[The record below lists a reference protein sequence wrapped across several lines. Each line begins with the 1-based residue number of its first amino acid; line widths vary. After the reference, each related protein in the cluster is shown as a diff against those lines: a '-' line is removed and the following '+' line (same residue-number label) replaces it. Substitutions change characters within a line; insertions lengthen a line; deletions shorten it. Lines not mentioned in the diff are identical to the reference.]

1 MSTEAKYLYTGSN
14 PFVKDIYDD
23 RNKQWEKQEA
33 ARKAAEEAKEKRDNI
48 SDQEYFGS
56 LLQGADEKI
65 TNAQF
70 DLDND
75 GNVSPWELRHKLKQE
90 GFKMKHKQRKYFR
103 KYLNEKDWDKSYPY
117 DVVNDYVWG
126 LDTMSAKQ
134 RAAEA
139 PERLRDSRQAMI
151 NDQIQRAN
159 GWVSDSTNANAI
171 KTMLGISNLQTIDG
185 NDKTRIQNIF
195 KNPAEWTHGFLKDS
209 NGNVIDKN
217 NPYLREAIRNMFIKG
232 INNKSITGLN
242 VSDLGSALDADSD
255 EYYNYNTQLWN
266 SKDYW
271 NTGTSTY
278 NTFNSDN
285 AWKTRQDAARKKAQ
299 EEREKRAM
307 RAQFSGYSYSYNK
320 QGGKMNT
327 RYYQEGGAAPKEAAQ
342 NLQTQVVQLVQAA
355 MSGDKKAAKAIEQ
368 IVAAAKQG
376 DEQAVQLAQ
385 MIQAVAEQ
393 LEQGQA
399 QAAKMG
405 AKLSYLHSL
414 KTGCPSGY
422 EVAYRKQGGHIC
434 KECVKKN
441 QEGQQLTEAER
452 KAKGIGTPEQVEAAA
467 RRNKRK
473 YPQYTMD
480 QCRGAAPIIKNGKE
494 YYMGG
499 DGSITPA
506 KKSVSKHQFGGHPE
520 PRHVVPTVSGTGNDR
535 LLREQLAQLAAEED
549 YKGKQLADIYYAT
562 EAAKA
567 RKAMLAAREL
577 NRIQAAKATPTVAV
591 PTTPVA
597 VVEQVPME
605 VEGTVQGLPVVVHK
619 KGGCLKR
626 KLCKGK
632 KVVGKN
638 AAGGYV
644 QMHKSDPAGT
654 TEQGETTGTT
664 QGTITGGPEKKRI
677 PRNAADLTPSISDV
691 IDEEKKK
698 SEENKKQNK
707 SGIAVKKVFG
717 QLPPRPADNVTIIDA
732 EPISAETGN
741 WLREARLQREIN
753 ELKRQNYVLSTQ
765 PHIPYFPAPTL
776 GFGPAPMEIE
786 GKVKGMVPAT
796 YRWETAR

>member
-1 MSTEAKYLYTGSN
+1 MAEDKYKTSGIDFSDIFDSKKPITVGSATTVKSSNGTSSSSVVGGNSSRSNEAGKAADAIKAAQSYAGVDGYMSKREQKRWRKANNISKKKARLVRRGINAYHNALNAQNNNNSELATSMAGISRNYFDRAIDAIVTPASRIDYLNNRTY
-14 PFVKDIYDD
+14 
-23 RNKQWEKQEA
+23 NKQRAQQLKADRQAQAQWAGKQYYNNA
-33 ARKAAEEAKEKRDNI
+33 VQTAYDALDFNDL
-48 SDQEYFGS
+48 SS
-56 LLQGADEKI
+56 L
-65 TNAQF
+65 
-70 DLDND
+70 
-75 GNVSPWELRHKLKQE
+75 
-90 GFKMKHKQRKYFR
+90 R
-103 KYLNEKDWDKSYPY
+103 KYLG
-117 DVVNDYVWG
+117 VNDRTG
-126 LDTMSAKQ
+126 LFSSQDLTNLQNKLNSLYSV
-134 RAAEA
+134 AE
-139 PERLRDSRQAMI
+139 RQALL
-151 NDQIQRAN
+151 NKALEVLRKETQYDNSFSTKTADQILSGLAITDAQR
-159 GWVSDSTNANAI
+159 NAYLQQELQKEGGFNPFSEEFNTAYTTYK
-171 KTMLGISNLQTIDG
+171 KTKPTADYYAGM
-185 NDKTRIQNIF
+185 K
-195 KNPAEWTHGFLKDS
+195 W
-209 NGNVIDKN
+209 N
-217 NPYLREAIRNMFIKG
+217 NYKL
-232 INNKSITGLN
+232 
-242 VSDLGSALDADSD
+242 
-255 EYYNYNTQLWN
+255 
-266 SKDYW
+266 
-271 NTGTSTY
+271 
-278 NTFNSDN
+278 
-285 AWKTRQDAARKKAQ
+285 
-299 EEREKRAM
+299 
-307 RAQFSGYSYSYNK
+307 
-320 QGGKMNT
+320 GGKMNT
-327 RYYQEGGAAPKEAAQ
+327 RYFQEGGAVSQEQSQDIQA
-342 NLQTQVVQLVQAA
+342 QVVQLVQAA
-355 MSGDKKAAKAIEQ
+355 MSGDEKAAKAIEQ

-376 DEQAVQLAQ
+376 DEQAAQIAQ

-520 PRHVVPTVSGTGNDR
+520 PRHVVPTVSGAGNDR

-549 YKGKQLADIYYAT
+549 YKGRQLADIYYAS

-677 PRNAADLTPSISDV
+677 PRSAADLTPSISDV